1 MIKTKFEFIN
11 EHKAAIRVSYNST
24 DWYIN
29 DKYRYGGLITRFSGQ
44 DSFDDP
50 SYWFYTEGPGGGFMP
65 AEALRQIADKI
76 DELNA
81 FEKGLS
87 NEEREKLFHGKLE
100 KDPPID

>member
-11 EHKAAIRVSYNST
+11 EHKAAIRVSYNNT

-29 DKYRYGGLITRFSGQ
+29 DKYRYGGQITRFRGQ
-44 DSFDDP
+44 ERYDDP
-50 SYWFYTEGPGGGFMP
+50 DYWAYSSESAGGGMP
-65 AEALRQIADKI
+65 AEVLRQIADKI

-87 NEEREKLFHGKLE
+87 NEEREKQFHGKLE